1 MCDDEDDV
9 VDTAIFYSIN
19 SAQSSLRGMDMGNML
34 IKRAVKEIDEVIN
47 TSRRAMQRS
56 LIVHFSTLSPI
67 PSYVRWLSNEVDKY
81 ANVISDRASSIQT
94 QKG

>member
-1 MCDDEDDV
+1 MSKDIDTYDRRDDV

-34 IKRAVKEIDEVIN
+34 IKRAVNEIDEVIN
-47 TSRRAMQRS
+47 TSRRALQRP

-67 PSYVRWLSNEVDKY
+67 PSYVRWLSNEVDKFGVT
-81 ANVISDRASSIQT
+81 AL
-94 QKG
+94 